1 MIRYQ
6 NQYGYSVNLS
16 PWLDNGYRLI
26 SLELN
31 SSLGGNLS
39 FGTINLVGSQ
49 DNLTTLELKESFY
62 SGVLSILDQGV
73 IIKEFNIFIVNRIS
87 KREELTLGFV
97 CIPNSKY
104 VRDLHS
110 KTHVGNLKEIIEKI
124 FYEHENFLD
133 IQGESDIQGDVTLY
147 QSSETDISFLSK
159 VISGYQSDGIFGYS
173 WDKLII
179 KKTCTPEEL
188 QNAPIIEALN
198 EEQAPAS
205 KTYNKDLYNA
215 PKNLWEEG
223 KDDERVGEDYTD
235 REPIFVRAC
244 SFMED
249 SIQYMGIDQYHMI
262 MNSKKNIIN
271 LGSDYFQKL
280 KLTLKTFPKVQIGEV
295 VRYYRNDIQ
304 ASDLIWPYEYYLVYG
319 TRMYFSTSGTGVTD
333 PTTNKETGD
342 YNFDIILVGLEEDG
356 SIALEKTKEQDP
368 TLNADDRGDPDY
380 MTRTNDNT
388 QGDTKQHLPKIGL

>member
-1 MIRYQ
+1 M
-6 NQYGYSVNLS
+6 
-16 PWLDNGYRLI
+16 
-26 SLELN
+26 
-31 SSLGGNLS
+31 
-39 FGTINLVGSQ
+39 
-49 DNLTTLELKESFY
+49 
-62 SGVLSILDQGV
+62 
-73 IIKEFNIFIVNRIS
+73 
-87 KREELTLGFV
+87 
-97 CIPNSKY
+97 
-104 VRDLHS
+104 
-110 KTHVGNLKEIIEKI
+110 
-124 FYEHENFLD
+124 
-133 IQGESDIQGDVTLY
+133 
-147 QSSETDISFLSK
+147 
-159 VISGYQSDGIFGYS
+159 
-173 WDKLII
+173 II

-368 TLNADDRGDPDY
+368 TLNADDQDDPDY

>member
-124 FYEHENFLD
+124 FMNM
-133 IQGESDIQGDVTLY
+133 
-147 QSSETDISFLSK
+147 K
-159 VISGYQSDGIFGYS
+159 IF
-173 WDKLII
+173 
-179 KKTCTPEEL
+179 
-188 QNAPIIEALN
+188 
-198 EEQAPAS
+198 
-205 KTYNKDLYNA
+205 
-215 PKNLWEEG
+215 
-223 KDDERVGEDYTD
+223 
-235 REPIFVRAC
+235 
-244 SFMED
+244 
-249 SIQYMGIDQYHMI
+249 
-262 MNSKKNIIN
+262 
-271 LGSDYFQKL
+271 
-280 KLTLKTFPKVQIGEV
+280 
-295 VRYYRNDIQ
+295 
-304 ASDLIWPYEYYLVYG
+304 
-319 TRMYFSTSGTGVTD
+319 
-333 PTTNKETGD
+333 
-342 YNFDIILVGLEEDG
+342 
-356 SIALEKTKEQDP
+356 
-368 TLNADDRGDPDY
+368 
-380 MTRTNDNT
+380 
-388 QGDTKQHLPKIGL
+388 